1 MDFWVLSFAHCCI
14 HVSSSNFA
22 SNFASLSA
30 KICFEFCIHVT
41 QVGGNLFI
49 LGGIIDGDQSFSVEV
64 SNGWYAI
71 DIGLSWGEESMV
83 QMWAICKM
91 IQTWLWTICKDK
103 ILRMDDMQAKMV
115 VERLNPLCSE
125 VGLWA
130 GELAGSKRYARGEN
144 WAKTSLNIVQKD
156 WLTICEK
163 GACEV
168 LRCCCGHQVPCC
180 HWRRDGWRGEDYDDF
195 EYDNY
200 IKSLRVLI
208 QLTCSQCLTQF
219 WSN

>member
-41 QVGGNLFI
+41 QVGGNLF
-49 LGGIIDGDQSFSVEV
+49 LFFKFWALHTGGRQPVHPWRHHWRRSEL
-64 SNGWYAI
+64 
-71 DIGLSWGEESMV
+71 LSWGEQWMICNRCMV

-130 GELAGSKRYARGEN
+130 GELAGSKRYAGGEN

-163 GACEV
+163 GASEV

-195 EYDNY
+195 EYDDY
-200 IKSLRVLI
+200 IKA
-208 QLTCSQCLTQF
+208 
-219 WSN
+219 